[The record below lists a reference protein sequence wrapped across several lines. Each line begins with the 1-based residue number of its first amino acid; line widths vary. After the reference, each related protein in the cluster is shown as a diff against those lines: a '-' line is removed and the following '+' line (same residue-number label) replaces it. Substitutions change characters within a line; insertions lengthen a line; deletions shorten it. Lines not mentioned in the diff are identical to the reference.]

1 MLAAV
6 KIFSKI
12 LGLVIVAI
20 TEVIVIMKVII
31 MMVIKTIKHN
41 NDETIKIFIVEIIII
56 ISYGTV
62 LCTI

>member
-12 LGLVIVAI
+12 FGLVTVAI

-41 NDETIKIFIVEIIII
+41 NDETIKIFIIEIIII

-62 LCTI
+62 LSTI

>member
-1 MLAAV
+1 MAAV

-12 LGLVIVAI
+12 FGLVTVAI

-41 NDETIKIFIVEIIII
+41 NDETIKIFIIEIIII

-62 LCTI
+62 LSTI

>member
-12 LGLVIVAI
+12 FGLVTVAI

-41 NDETIKIFIVEIIII
+41 NDETVKIFIIEIIII

-62 LCTI
+62 LSTI

>member
-12 LGLVIVAI
+12 FGLVTVAI

>member
-12 LGLVIVAI
+12 FGLVTVAI

-41 NDETIKIFIVEIIII
+41 NDETIKTFIIEIIII

-62 LCTI
+62 LSTI

>member
-41 NDETIKIFIVEIIII
+41 NDETIKIFIIEIIII

-62 LCTI
+62 LSTI